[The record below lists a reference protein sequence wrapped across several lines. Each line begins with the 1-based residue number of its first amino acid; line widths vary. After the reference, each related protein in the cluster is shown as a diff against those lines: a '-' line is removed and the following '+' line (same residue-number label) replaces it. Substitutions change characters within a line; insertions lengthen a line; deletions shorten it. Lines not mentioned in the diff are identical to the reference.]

1 MSGKARLTELAIRI
15 SEKRKDANLKDVF
28 QKEVIPKD
36 AILINE
42 HTNRLEANPAH
53 GEKGGFVK
61 ITITMPPAVYE
72 LIAME
77 AARRKMAKERDP
89 NISAIIREASVQYL
103 EGTGAKA

>member
-1 MSGKARLTELAIRI
+1 MSGKARLTELATRI
-15 SEKRKDANLKDVF
+15 SEKRKDVNPKDV
-28 QKEVIPKD
+28 VP
-36 AILINE
+36 INIKMGK
-42 HTNRLEANPAH
+42 LEANPSH
-53 GEKGGFVK
+53 GEKGDFVK

-103 EGTGAKA
+103 EGNGAKA